1 MIMDLQKRKELKKKL
16 YTIIFKT
23 DTEEGKRFDI
33 ILLNVILLSVIL
45 AAIESVVAFNARYA
59 PVFTAVRIEKNIFF
73 QFMESLTSYLFYRS
87 SSVSCTVVLT
97 ILSLFVPYVF
107 FVSSEY

>member
-45 AAIESVVAFNARYA
+45 AAIESVVAFN
-59 PVFTAVRIEKNIFF
+59 
-73 QFMESLTSYLFYRS
+73 
-87 SSVSCTVVLT
+87 
-97 ILSLFVPYVF
+97 LSLIHI
-107 FVSSEY
+107 SEPTRH

>member
-59 PVFTAVRIEKNIFF
+59 LPFRICEWII
-73 QFMESLTSYLFYRS
+73 
-87 SSVSCTVVLT
+87 T
-97 ILSLFVPYVF
+97 ILFTI
-107 FVSSEY
+107 EYATRIYCSPNRKKYIFSAKDIDEFKKAC

>member
-33 ILLNVILLSVIL
+33 ILLNVILLSVIW
-45 AAIESVVAFNARYA
+45 
-59 PVFTAVRIEKNIFF
+59 
-73 QFMESLTSYLFYRS
+73 QQ
-87 SSVSCTVVLT
+87 
-97 ILSLFVPYVF
+97 
-107 FVSSEY
+107 

>member
-45 AAIESVVAFNARYA
+45 AAIESVVAFHARTPIPYLR
-59 PVFTAVRIEKNIFF
+59 VDYNHTVYYRICNPYLLQSESKKIYFF
-73 QFMESLTSYLFYRS
+73 SLWNH
-87 SSVSCTVVLT
+87 
-97 ILSLFVPYVF
+97 
-107 FVSSEY
+107 